1 MKGDFSRDSF
11 DRFKHFRRVL
21 MQQGRVQLDA
31 DWNEQISILLHY
43 IQTLAADIIGPYAG
57 PEGDEYGFEIVGKEA
72 KEFTI
77 GKGRYYV
84 NGLLCENNASDISY
98 LDQPDLPNPIELVEG
113 KYIVYLDVWERHI
126 TFLEDDDIREK
137 ALGGPDTATRTKTVW
152 QVKVKELGT
161 SYFCLDGAGL
171 LENEIAISGACLR
184 ASAMRDREEVD
195 PCIVEPADRY
205 RGAENQLYRV
215 EIHDGGSLATG
226 QTPTFKWSRENGAAV
241 FPIKAIKS
249 NGADFVILELENMGR
264 DERFGLAV
272 NDWVEIEN
280 DAYVLKNM
288 ASPLLKVKK
297 VDRYEMTV
305 TLEKKSGLS
314 YNLVLGSNTLLRRWD
329 QKKGVTVSG
338 VLNIEESNA
347 SDDWV
352 LMLED
357 GIKIQFKES
366 GTYRTGDYWLI
377 PARAV
382 LSDVQW
388 PKDDDLEPKFLPP
401 HGVMHHFAPLAI
413 ISVENSSVSIEHDC
427 RCSFKPLSS
436 ECRYSYYGQLGTG
449 IGVDLL
455 SPE

>member
-1 MKGDFSRDSF
+1 
-11 DRFKHFRRVL
+11 
-21 MQQGRVQLDA
+21 
-31 DWNEQISILLHY
+31 
-43 IQTLAADIIGPYAG
+43 
-57 PEGDEYGFEIVGKEA
+57 
-72 KEFTI
+72 
-77 GKGRYYV
+77 
-84 NGLLCENNASDISY
+84 
-98 LDQPDLPNPIELVEG
+98 
-113 KYIVYLDVWERHI
+113 
-126 TFLEDDDIREK
+126 
-137 ALGGPDTATRTKTVW
+137 
-152 QVKVKELGT
+152 
-161 SYFCLDGAGL
+161 
-171 LENEIAISGACLR
+171 
-184 ASAMRDREEVD
+184 MRDREEVD